1 MLRRRPA
8 SLVIALLAVLSAAP
22 AASADTQYGGSGLY
36 KGKAVASPSIT
47 LTLRDDGTAA
57 ARVAFAYSCRR
68 VANFSFVM
76 RLTGRVQG
84 SSFTVTGRTR
94 TRGLGT
100 IRVSLRGT
108 ATPADATGNA
118 RVRVPGCKGYTN
130 PFVVRTESAPAGAPA
145 APAPGTLAQGFTSQS
160 AAAFR
165 MPVALRVAGN
175 GRVYARWGAV
185 LTCGR
190 VKVPMVDVTPTRAI
204 KPDGTFGG
212 SETYTIRYRGYSERY
227 RVTFRGQFLAD
238 GVKGTLRA
246 TMRAR
251 RNGRA
256 LVPCR
261 TGAHTWT
268 ARAT

>member
-1 MLRRRPA
+1 MPRRPA
-8 SLVIALLAVLSAAP
+8 LLVIALLAALYAAP
-22 AASADTQYGGSGLY
+22 AALADTQYGGSGLY
-36 KGKAVASPSIT
+36 KGKAVASPSVT
-47 LTLRDDGTAA
+47 LTVRDDGTAA
-57 ARVAFAYSCRR
+57 ARVAFGYSCRR

-94 TRGLGT
+94 VRGLGA

-108 ATPADATGNA
+108 ATPTDATGNA
-118 RVRVPGCKGYTN
+118 RIRVTGCRAYTN
-130 PFVVRTESAPAGAPA
+130 PFVLRTESAPAGAPT

-165 MPVALRVAGN
+165 LPVALRVTNN

-185 LTCGR
+185 LTCGS
-190 VKVPMVDVTPTRAI
+190 VKLPMVDVTPTRAI
-204 KPDGTFGG
+204 RPDGTFGG
-212 SETYTIRYRGYSERY
+212 SETYTLRYRGYSERY
-227 RVTFRGQFLAD
+227 RVSFRGQFLAD
-238 GVKGTLRA
+238 GVKGTLQA

-261 TGAHTWT
+261 TGVQTWT